1 MWRKANLQR
10 WIAAVRSHPKMG
22 LAGFAVGLFYAA
34 ITTHLYRL
42 ATPRAGGASHIFA
55 LLNAS
60 PIITAVLGIA
70 VFFWL
75 SGTMRLPRNR
85 GMVFVICIFPGA
97 LVELLFSGIIGT
109 IARTIA

>member
-1 MWRKANLQR
+1 MRR
-10 WIAAVRSHPKMG
+10 WIAAVRLHPKIG
-22 LAGFAVGLFYAA
+22 LAGFAAGLLYAA
-34 ITTHLYRL
+34 VTTHLDKVGI
-42 ATPRAGGASHIFA
+42 PRTGTAGSIFA

-85 GMVFVICIFPGA
+85 GMVFVICLFPGA
-97 LVELLFSGIIGT
+97 LFELLLRGIIGT
-109 IARTIA
+109 ITGTIA